1 MKFLDLSG
9 LTHFFGKVKTW
20 ASNNYLSLKGGTIN
34 GNINISGNVSAL
46 QFKKTNGTSTQVLI
60 ADGSV

>member
-20 ASNNYLSLKGGTIN
+20 AGNNYLSLEGGSIR
-34 GNINISGNVSAL
+34 GNVTFYGDYS
-46 QFKKTNGTSTQVLI
+46 FSSG
-60 ADGSV
+60 